1 MTATITYKGNTLATA
16 SNNTKVLETE
26 GTYLEDDITITDVTS
41 IATLITKSITANGTY
56 NASSDSADGYSSV
69 TVNVSG
75 GGGTGLV
82 YETGT
87 YTPTSDRRTPNISF
101 ANSHSTRPFF
111 ASIFDMSS
119 STPSTNSMLG
129 LILISYY
136 DLFETHIEISSTLL
150 YYGMRQQFYKGSSG
164 ATASSSNISSL
175 TDTMSSTCIQYYISN
190 TEFTPNS
197 GSDSR
202 LWRSGRTYKWIA
214 VWAPTS

>member
-1 MTATITYKGNTLATA
+1 MSTTVTYKGNTLTTVN
-16 SNNTKVLETE
+16 NNTKILNTA
-26 GTYLEDDITITDVTS
+26 GKYLEGDINLTDVTA
-41 IATLITKSITANGTY
+41 IANLITKSITANGTY

-87 YTPTSDRRTPNISF
+87 YTPTSDIRTPNISF
-101 ANSHSTRPFF
+101 ANLHSTRPVF

-119 STPSTNSMLG
+119 STPSTNSMLS
-129 LILISYY
+129 LIIVSFY
-136 DLFETHIEISSTLL
+136 DLFETYVEISSNIFV
-150 YYGMRQQFYKGSSG
+150 YGMRQYYYKTSSG
-164 ATASSSNISSL
+164 ASSSSGNISSL
-175 TDTMSSTCIQYYISN
+175 TDTGSNACFQYYISN

-197 GSDSR
+197 GSNSR

-214 VWAPTS
+214 AWAPTS